1 MVRPTHPRRI
11 ASVTGGASGIGL
23 AFAQRW
29 VDDGGAVVLL
39 DLNADA
45 FDDAVEH
52 LGGPDKARG
61 CTVDVTDA
69 RSVAAAFASIAEQEG
84 RLDAAVNCAGIA
96 RPAPSSEVSDKDF
109 VRLVDIHLHGTMRA
123 CQAAYPLLKES
134 NGSIVNISSVAA
146 SSGMP
151 ARASYCASKAGIEG
165 LTRTLAVEWAPDS
178 VRVNAVGPGYTR
190 TALTE
195 KLMAE
200 GKLDVSP
207 LVARTPLG
215 RLADPREIAAA
226 INFLVSED
234 ASYITGQS
242 LLVDGGM
249 TVDGN
254 WY

>member
-1 MVRPTHPRRI
+1 MTSDIPQQRV

-29 VDDGGAVVLL
+29 VKEGGRVVLMDMNAQAL
-39 DLNADA
+39 DA
-45 FDDAVEH
+45 AVLQ
-52 LGGPDKARG
+52 LGGFEAARG
-61 CTVDVTDA
+61 TVVDVTDA
-69 RSVAAAFASIAEQEG
+69 AVVDAAFASIAETEG

-96 RPAPSSEVSDKDF
+96 RPAPSSEVSDADF
-109 VRLVDIHLHGTMRA
+109 VRLVDIHLNGTMRA
-123 CQAAYPLLKES
+123 CRAAYPLLKAS
-134 NGSIVNISSVAA
+134 RGAIVNISSVAA

-165 LTRTLAVEWAPDS
+165 LTRTLAVEWAPES
-178 VRVNAVGPGYTR
+178 IRVNAVGPGYTR
-190 TALTE
+190 TALTDT
-195 KLMAE
+195 LIRE

-207 LVARTPLG
+207 LVARTPMG
-215 RLADPREIAAA
+215 RLAEPEEIAAA
-226 INFLVSED
+226 INFLVSPD